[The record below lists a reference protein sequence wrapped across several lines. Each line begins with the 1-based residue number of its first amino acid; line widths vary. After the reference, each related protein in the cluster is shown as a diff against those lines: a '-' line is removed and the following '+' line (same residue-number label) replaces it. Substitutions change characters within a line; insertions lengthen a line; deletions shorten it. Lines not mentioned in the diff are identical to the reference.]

1 MGVLLVQVLIN
12 ATGRDTDYTAKGII
26 VNSRTYV
33 LGLEYGKTFRVSI
46 EKADH
51 ASVLF
56 DFVVIDNQ
64 AFLFHMTEV
73 AMSIPHFSF
82 IQMMLQKLLRIR
94 QVLIS

>member
-1 MGVLLVQVLIN
+1 VGVLLVQVLIN
-12 ATGRDTDYTAKGII
+12 ATGRDTDHTAKGII

-46 EKADH
+46 EKAGH
-51 ASVLF
+51 ESVLF

-64 AFLFHMTEV
+64 AFLFHMKEAAV
-73 AMSIPHFSF
+73 SIPHFSF